1 MNESNDLGRLD
12 RILSTVSGN
21 VAERVRLRQK
31 RRRLRRRGG
40 LLAAAAAIVGVVLV
54 SVDLERPPV
63 VPPPSGLDVA
73 SSRSFVV
80 FPTSRPDITVVWLM
94 D

>member
-1 MNESNDLGRLD
+1 MNESDDLKRLG
-12 RILSTVSGN
+12 RILSTVSDN
-21 VAERVRLRQK
+21 VGERVRLRQK
-31 RRRLRRRGG
+31 RRRLRRAGV
-40 LLAAAAAIVGVVLV
+40 LLTAAAVVVGVVLV

-63 VPPPSGLDVA
+63 VPPTLGLDVA

-80 FPTSRPDITVVWLM
+80 FPTSRADITVVWLI

>member
-1 MNESNDLGRLD
+1 MTESDDLNRLD

-21 VAERVRLRQK
+21 LAERVQLRQK
-31 RRRLRRRGG
+31 RRRLRRSG
-40 LLAAAAAIVGVVLV
+40 LLLTAAAALVGVVLV
-54 SVDLERPPV
+54 SVNLERPPV
-63 VPPPSGLDVA
+63 TPPTSGLDVA

-80 FPTSRPDITVVWLM
+80 FPTSRADITVVWLM